1 MPKKLL
7 LSIAAVAAA
16 FSLAACGADGDDAD
30 TDDAAQSQEQGE
42 QAMPE
47 PELDDIPDV
56 VAVVNGEEI
65 SGESFSENY
74 ESQYQQL
81 TMQAQMTGEEPDQE
95 ELKSQ
100 ALDMM
105 INSELLV
112 AKAEDEGFSASED
125 DIDEYLDSMAEENGL
140 ESADALQEE
149 FEAQGLSEDRVREDI
164 QKEVLIEQVIDTID
178 IPEPSDDELQAIYD
192 MQVEQLET
200 MNEQVEEDQAQEVPS
215 FEELEPE
222 LEEQAVAQKENE
234 AVTEL
239 LEDLREDAD
248 IETHIYD
255 RTQHR
260 AEAHRATMR
269 FSAFVMREKSQTS
282 VLLLLIH
289 LGNNLLADGLN
300 LFLSQTE
307 LVVCSKINDDARIGD

>member
-112 AKAEDEGFSASED
+112 AKAEDEGFSASDD

-178 IPEPSDDELQAIYD
+178 IPEPSDDELQEIYD
-192 MQVEQLET
+192 MQVEQLEA

-239 LEDLREDAD
+239 LEDLRDDAD
-248 IETHIYD
+248 IETHI
-255 RTQHR
+255 
-260 AEAHRATMR
+260 
-269 FSAFVMREKSQTS
+269 
-282 VLLLLIH
+282 
-289 LGNNLLADGLN
+289 
-300 LFLSQTE
+300 
-307 LVVCSKINDDARIGD
+307 

>member
-112 AKAEDEGFSASED
+112 AKAEDEGFSASDD

-178 IPEPSDDELQAIYD
+178 IPEPSDDELQEIYD
-192 MQVEQLET
+192 MQVEQLEA

-248 IETHIYD
+248 IETHI
-255 RTQHR
+255 
-260 AEAHRATMR
+260 
-269 FSAFVMREKSQTS
+269 
-282 VLLLLIH
+282 
-289 LGNNLLADGLN
+289 
-300 LFLSQTE
+300 
-307 LVVCSKINDDARIGD
+307 

>member
-16 FSLAACGADGDDAD
+16 FSLAACGTDGDDAD

-112 AKAEDEGFSASED
+112 AKAEDEGFSASDD

-178 IPEPSDDELQAIYD
+178 IPEPSDDELQEIYD
-192 MQVEQLET
+192 MQVEQLEA

-239 LEDLREDAD
+239 LEDLRDDAD
-248 IETHIYD
+248 IETHI
-255 RTQHR
+255 
-260 AEAHRATMR
+260 
-269 FSAFVMREKSQTS
+269 
-282 VLLLLIH
+282 
-289 LGNNLLADGLN
+289 
-300 LFLSQTE
+300 
-307 LVVCSKINDDARIGD
+307 

>member
-178 IPEPSDDELQAIYD
+178 IPEPSDDELQEIYD
-192 MQVEQLET
+192 MQVEQLEA

-248 IETHIYD
+248 IETHI
-255 RTQHR
+255 
-260 AEAHRATMR
+260 
-269 FSAFVMREKSQTS
+269 
-282 VLLLLIH
+282 
-289 LGNNLLADGLN
+289 
-300 LFLSQTE
+300 
-307 LVVCSKINDDARIGD
+307 

>member
-16 FSLAACGADGDDAD
+16 FSLAACGADGDEAD

-112 AKAEDEGFSASED
+112 AKAEDEGFSASDD

-178 IPEPSDDELQAIYD
+178 IPEPSDDELQEIYD
-192 MQVEQLET
+192 MQVEQLEA

-239 LEDLREDAD
+239 LEDLRDDAD
-248 IETHIYD
+248 IETHI
-255 RTQHR
+255 
-260 AEAHRATMR
+260 
-269 FSAFVMREKSQTS
+269 
-282 VLLLLIH
+282 
-289 LGNNLLADGLN
+289 
-300 LFLSQTE
+300 
-307 LVVCSKINDDARIGD
+307 

>member
-178 IPEPSDDELQAIYD
+178 IPEPSDDELQEIYD
-192 MQVEQLET
+192 MQVEQLEA

-239 LEDLREDAD
+239 LADLRDDAD
-248 IETHIYD
+248 IETHI
-255 RTQHR
+255 
-260 AEAHRATMR
+260 
-269 FSAFVMREKSQTS
+269 
-282 VLLLLIH
+282 
-289 LGNNLLADGLN
+289 
-300 LFLSQTE
+300 
-307 LVVCSKINDDARIGD
+307 

>member
-16 FSLAACGADGDDAD
+16 FSLAACGADGEDGD
-30 TDDAAQSQEQGE
+30 TDDAAQSQEQDG

-65 SGESFSENY
+65 SGESFSKNY

-125 DIDEYLDSMAEENGL
+125 DIDEYLASMAEENGL

-178 IPEPSDDELQAIYD
+178 IPEPSDDELQEIYD
-192 MQVEQLET
+192 MQVEQLEA

-239 LEDLREDAD
+239 LDDLRDDAD
-248 IETHIYD
+248 IETHI
-255 RTQHR
+255 
-260 AEAHRATMR
+260 
-269 FSAFVMREKSQTS
+269 
-282 VLLLLIH
+282 
-289 LGNNLLADGLN
+289 
-300 LFLSQTE
+300 
-307 LVVCSKINDDARIGD
+307 

>member
-16 FSLAACGADGDDAD
+16 FSLAACGADGEDGD
-30 TDDAAQSQEQGE
+30 TDDAAQSQEQDG

-65 SGESFSENY
+65 SGESFSKNY

-105 INSELLV
+105 IDSELLV

-125 DIDEYLDSMAEENGL
+125 DIDEYLASMAEENGL

-178 IPEPSDDELQAIYD
+178 IPEPSDDELQEIYD
-192 MQVEQLET
+192 MQVEQLEA

-239 LEDLREDAD
+239 LDDLRDDAD
-248 IETHIYD
+248 IETHI
-255 RTQHR
+255 
-260 AEAHRATMR
+260 
-269 FSAFVMREKSQTS
+269 
-282 VLLLLIH
+282 
-289 LGNNLLADGLN
+289 
-300 LFLSQTE
+300 
-307 LVVCSKINDDARIGD
+307 

>member
-178 IPEPSDDELQAIYD
+178 IPEPSDDELQEIYD
-192 MQVEQLET
+192 MQVEQLEA

-239 LEDLREDAD
+239 LEDLRDDAD
-248 IETHIYD
+248 IETHI
-255 RTQHR
+255 
-260 AEAHRATMR
+260 
-269 FSAFVMREKSQTS
+269 
-282 VLLLLIH
+282 
-289 LGNNLLADGLN
+289 
-300 LFLSQTE
+300 
-307 LVVCSKINDDARIGD
+307 